1 MGMIRNNHLERQMKF
16 YIAGLEF
23 YGPKKPS
30 TDVNAIAVSDEAGG
44 TVEGITLHDDA
55 VTSFDA

>member
-1 MGMIRNNHLERQMKF
+1 MRFIT
-16 YIAGLEF
+16 GLEF

-30 TDVNAIAVSDEAGG
+30 TDVNGIATSDEAGK
-44 TVEGITLHDDA
+44 TVESITLHDDA